1 MTPILIAPPAV
12 EPVSLA
18 EAKAWLSVENVA
30 EDEVVGALVAS
41 ARLVV
46 ESLTRRFLVAQTWR
60 LVFDA
65 WPTGSVALPFSP
77 VRSVVVRTYDL
88 DGASWTAPTANY
100 SIDQYAGK
108 ARLRFIGAPPQPG
121 RQTAGIEID
130 VEAGFATTAEGV
142 PAPLRQAIRLLVA
155 RWYENRGDVEAD
167 ADMARTPASVATLV
181 APYRRVRLS

>member
-18 EAKAWLSVENVA
+18 EAKAWLRVETTA
-30 EDEVVGALVAS
+30 EDEIVGALIAS

-65 WPTGSVALPFSP
+65 WPVGNLTLPFSP
-77 VRSVVVRTYDL
+77 VRSVVVRTFDAN
-88 DGASWTAPTANY
+88 GAASTAPIENY
-100 SIDQYAGK
+100 SIDQYAGE
-108 ARLRFIGAPPQPG
+108 ARLRFISAPPQPG

-130 VEAGFATTAEGV
+130 VEAGFATTASGV
-142 PAPLRQAIRLLVA
+142 PAPLRQAMRLLIA

-167 ADMARTPASVATLV
+167 ADMARTPASVAALL

>member
-12 EPVSLA
+12 EPLSLA
-18 EAKAWLSVENVA
+18 EAKAWLRVENVA
-30 EDEVVGALVAS
+30 EDEIVGALIAS

-65 WPTGSVALPFSP
+65 WPSGEVTLPFSP
-77 VRSVVVRTYDL
+77 VRSVVVRTFDATNA
-88 DGASWTAPTANY
+88 ASTLSTASYT
-100 SIDQYAGK
+100 IDHHAGD
-108 ARLRFIGAPPQPG
+108 ARLRFLTAPPQPG
-121 RQTAGIEID
+121 RQTDGIEID
-130 VEAGFATTAEGV
+130 VEAGFATTAAGV
-142 PAPLRQAIRLLVA
+142 PAPLRQAMQLLVA

-167 ADMARTPASVATLV
+167 ANMARTPASVAALV